1 MRGIIKHISLKL
13 SFLCSKREYFDIFK
27 ITSLTLAHILFY
39 EKKLYIGNLH
49 LNCGTEFGIT
59 VG

>member
-39 EKKLYIGNLH
+39 EKNCILEIYI
-49 LNCGTEFGIT
+49 
-59 VG
+59 